1 MEYLVIKDNKII
13 GHYDG
18 GKPYVDETEG
28 FKVLEAESYKIELD
42 DDIRLYKD
50 PQKGIKKTEDEL
62 IAEGLSTREEYN
74 AKIDLVRQKAYKE
87 EADPL
92 GMQVLRGDLE
102 KTEWIKKI
110 EEIKKRYPKL

>member
-1 MEYLVIKDNKII
+1 MQYLAIKEHKII
-13 GHYDG
+13 GYYAG
-18 GKPYVDETEG
+18 GYPVFEESEHVKILEG
-28 FKVLEAESYKIELD
+28 EEYNIELG
-42 DDIRLYKD
+42 DDIRIYKD
-50 PQKGIKKTEDEL
+50 PKKGIKKTEAEL
-62 IAEGLSTREEYN
+62 IAEGLLTREEYN